1 MFGNM
6 MAFNGMFGKV
16 ESGLCRLTTNGNIA
30 VKCSNG
36 YKTYNVVKDTLTNV
50 SNFCFNIGD
59 DMFFVV
65 PTSKVDKGDIILSNG
80 KPRCV
85 KSVDKKTL
93 TVVNYENNT
102 VETIMPE
109 RHVFMGNAYFY
120 GKIISPFGNMFKG
133 GKGLGKMLKTS
144 MMMQM
149 MTQMM
154 NNNSTE
160 NYRGN
165 NSNNF
170 MSSMGNMAGMFMLP
184 MMMSE
189 MKENMFDG
197 MFDFDMDGDLLDE
210 DEDEVKE
217 DTEKEA

>member
-1 MFGNM
+1 

-36 YKTYNVVKDTLTNV
+36 YKTYNVAKDTLTNV
-50 SNFCFNIGD
+50 SNFCFNVGD
-59 DMFFVV
+59 DMFFVI
-65 PTSKVDKGDIILSNG
+65 PTSKVEKGDIILSNG

-85 KSVDKKTL
+85 KDVDKKTL

-109 RHVFMGNAYFY
+109 RHVFMGSAYFY

-149 MTQMM
+149 MSQMM
-154 NNNSTE
+154 NNGKTNENSH
-160 NYRGN
+160 G
-165 NSNNF
+165 NNF
-170 MSSMGNMAGMFMLP
+170 MSGMGNIGNMMMLP
-184 MMMSE
+184 MLMGE
-189 MKENMFDG
+189 MKDNMFGD
-197 MFDFDMDGDLLDE
+197 MFDFDVEGDLLD
-210 DEDEVKE
+210 DDDTKTT

>member
-1 MFGNM
+1 

-36 YKTYNVVKDTLTNV
+36 YKTYNVAKDTLTNV

-93 TVVNYENNT
+93 SVINYENNT

-120 GKIISPFGNMFKG
+120 GKIVSPFGNMFKG

-149 MTQMM
+149 MSQMM
-154 NNNSTE
+154 NNGSLGENS
-160 NYRGN
+160 RN
-165 NSNNF
+165 NGF
-170 MSSMGNMAGMFMLP
+170 MNSMGNVANMMALP
-184 MMMSE
+184 MMMNA
-189 MKENMFDG
+189 MKEENMFDG
-197 MFDFDMDGDLLDE
+197 MFDFDMDGDFINE
-210 DEDEVKE
+210 DEIKV
-217 DTEKEA
+217 TETEMEA

>member
-36 YKTYNVVKDTLTNV
+36 YKTYNVAKDTLTNV
-50 SNFCFNIGD
+50 SNFCFNVGD
-59 DMFFVV
+59 DMFFVI
-65 PTSKVDKGDIILSNG
+65 PTSKVEKGDIILSNG

-85 KSVDKKTL
+85 KEIDKKTI
-93 TVVNYENNT
+93 TVINYENNT

-109 RHVFMGNAYFY
+109 RHVFMGSAYFY

-149 MTQMM
+149 MSQMM
-154 NNNSTE
+154 NNGNVNENS
-160 NYRGN
+160 RGN
-165 NSNNF
+165 NNF
-170 MSSMGNMAGMFMLP
+170 MSSMGNMGNMMMLP
-184 MMMSE
+184 MMMGA
-189 MKENMFDG
+189 MKGESMFDG
-197 MFDFDMDGDLLDE
+197 MFDFDMDGDILDE
-210 DEDEVKE
+210 DDTKVT